1 MGHPLYGDETMARW
15 SNVRVVS
22 DCGTVVAVDV
32 GEVTIEV
39 RRERRYN
46 VWWLR
51 SQDEDMV
58 KSACDHL
65 SLAELFNLLWALEHV
80 E

>member
-1 MGHPLYGDETMARW
+1 MARL
-15 SNVRVVS
+15 SNVVVS
-22 DCGTVVAVDV
+22 DCGTVVRVDV
-32 GEVTIEV
+32 DDVSLEV

-51 SQDEDMV
+51 SQDEDKV
-58 KSACDHL
+58 KRAFDHL
-65 SLAELFNLLWALEHV
+65 SLAELFNLLWFLEHV